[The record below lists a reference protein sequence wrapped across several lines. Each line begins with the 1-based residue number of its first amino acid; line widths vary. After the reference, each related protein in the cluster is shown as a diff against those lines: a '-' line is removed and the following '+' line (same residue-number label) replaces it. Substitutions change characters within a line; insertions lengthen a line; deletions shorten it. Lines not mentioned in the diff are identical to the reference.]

1 MIDYHLHVIAHG
13 DRPMTVENILRYCEV
28 AKERGVSQMGITEHD
43 RYLEEIDLAAFQ
55 EARELS
61 HDVDLRLGIEID
73 FVPGAEERMDNDATA
88 LPYDYVIGSVHRVD
102 NEEVDRATDQR
113 IYDRYETYDLYA
125 AYYANVR
132 KAALSGRFEVL
143 GHPDLIKIFRH
154 FPDRDITPILE
165 ETADAVAE
173 SGVVVDVNA
182 AGLRKP
188 VGEVYPARE
197 FLEDVPQERRP
208 YRPLLGCPRPGTGR
222 NGLRHEPRARA
233 RRRLPRGRHL
243 QKPRAGDPPT
253 MTEELF
259 LKDSYTK
266 EFEARVVKLEGREV
280 ILDRTA
286 FYPGGGG
293 QPPDKGS
300 LGIGPIEAMVV
311 DVRRE
316 GGEVVH
322 VMDKPI
328 PDTVRDL
335 KGELDWGRRFAHMRY
350 HTALHVLSG
359 VIWRNFDARVTG
371 GQMRADRARMDFSFP
386 GEWTA
391 DIVGE
396 IERLTNDALAEER
409 PVRVYELERE
419 KALANPDLIRTQ
431 VNLVPERVRRIR
443 IVEIQGLDTQ
453 ADGGTHVANTRE
465 VGRIDITGHK
475 SKGRQNKRIE
485 FVLR

>member
-1 MIDYHLHVIAHG
+1 
-13 DRPMTVENILRYCEV
+13 
-28 AKERGVSQMGITEHD
+28 
-43 RYLEEIDLAAFQ
+43 
-55 EARELS
+55 
-61 HDVDLRLGIEID
+61 
-73 FVPGAEERMDNDATA
+73 
-88 LPYDYVIGSVHRVD
+88 
-102 NEEVDRATDQR
+102 
-113 IYDRYETYDLYA
+113 
-125 AYYANVR
+125 
-132 KAALSGRFEVL
+132 
-143 GHPDLIKIFRH
+143 
-154 FPDRDITPILE
+154 
-165 ETADAVAE
+165 
-173 SGVVVDVNA
+173 
-182 AGLRKP
+182 
-188 VGEVYPARE
+188 
-197 FLEDVPQERRP
+197 
-208 YRPLLGCPRPGTGR
+208 
-222 NGLRHEPRARA
+222 
-233 RRRLPRGRHL
+233 
-243 QKPRAGDPPT
+243 

-259 LKDSYTK
+259 LKDPYTK
-266 EFEARVVKLEGREV
+266 EFEARVVRLEGREV

-300 LGIGPIEAMVV
+300 LGIGPIEATVV

-316 GGEVVH
+316 GGEIVH

-328 PDTVRDL
+328 PNTVQEL
-335 KGELDWGRRFAHMRY
+335 KCELDWGRRFTHMRY

-386 GEWTA
+386 GEWTV
-391 DIVGE
+391 DLVGE
-396 IERLTNDALAEER
+396 IERLTNEALAEER

-431 VNLVPERVRRIR
+431 VNLVPERVQRIR

-485 FVLR
+485 FVLQ